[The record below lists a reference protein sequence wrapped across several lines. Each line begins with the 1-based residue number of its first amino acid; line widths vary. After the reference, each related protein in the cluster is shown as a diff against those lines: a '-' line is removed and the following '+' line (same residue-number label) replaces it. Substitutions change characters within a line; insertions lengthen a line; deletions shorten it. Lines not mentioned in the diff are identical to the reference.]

1 MLEYL
6 YRTNGERGD
15 KMSAKQE
22 SIDFCQTNLILSDM
36 TFEKACAQ
44 AGEFD
49 FPKEVLNGT
58 RKIQV
63 ISAEKDYK
71 NQYVKLEISY

>member
-1 MLEYL
+1 
-6 YRTNGERGD
+6 
-15 KMSAKQE
+15 
-22 SIDFCQTNLILSDM
+22 M